1 MSLLDEQRT
10 QIVEENTGQADFLD
24 ILENLSPTTTDI
36 IIRQSLSGD
45 IDGEVLEKC
54 AFTGITSIVFAPG
67 NITTLQNLP
76 GGVTKVICAENYLG
90 AVPAGLPAS
99 IVELDLCKNAI
110 RQAEGVQWPRDLREL
125 SLSENP
131 ISGLDNLPEGL
142 EILRVE
148 NCRLKVLRL
157 DGLHKLRVLHCSGNP
172 GLVIEN
178 VPESL
183 EDFQSDNDALREI
196 GKLRNEQGDKEAPE
210 KRADYQE
217 CLRTYFDLKM
227 GYQDRVLKI
236 KRDIYIAAKTKK
248 EGRMK
253 LRTLKPKCIYCERP
267 VGSIFENKGRS
278 FIARCGDKA
287 QPCPFH
293 IELFGGEYSHVS
305 EKMEEY
311 ERLMHVTKESI
322 ITTKMDVLFQYLSEK
337 AGVDVFKDVLD
348 YYTKDT
354 VHYTS
359 LKKEYDDL
367 YFNEELKEKMEKK
380 GEKIAK
386 IQDRIGEL
394 FKTYRGDDNPQT
406 LKDAMTVYVREL
418 LPEIQ
423 NSAILQYPT
432 REIIIPEDDKKPA
445 ILFQRPWRPQQLEYT
460 FGEYPR
466 VIHFKTK

>member
-10 QIVEENTGQADFLD
+10 QILEENTGQADFFD

-36 IIRQSLSGD
+36 IIQQALSGN
-45 IDGEVLEKC
+45 IDGEVLAKC

-67 NITTLQNLP
+67 NITSLQNLP
-76 GGVTKVICAENYLG
+76 GGVTKVICAENYL
-90 AVPAGLPAS
+90 ATVPSGLPAS
-99 IVELDLCKNAI
+99 VVELDLRKNSI
-110 RQAEGVQWPRDLREL
+110 RQADGVQWPRDLREL

-131 ISGLDNLPEGL
+131 LIALADLPEGL

-157 DGLHKLRVLHCSGNP
+157 DGLSRLRVLHCSGNP

-183 EDFQSDNDALREI
+183 EDLQSDNDVMTEI
-196 GKLRNEQGDKEAPE
+196 GKLREAGDDEEAPE

-217 CLRTYFDLKM
+217 CLRTYFELKK

-236 KRDIYIAAKTKK
+236 KRDVYRSAKTKK
-248 EGRMK
+248 EGKMK
-253 LRTLKPKCIYCERP
+253 LRTLRPKCVYCERP

-287 QPCPFH
+287 HPCAFH
-293 IELFGGEYSHVS
+293 IELFGGEYENVAD
-305 EKMEEY
+305 MMGQY
-311 ERLMHVTKESI
+311 EDMMHFTKQSI
-322 ITTKMDVLFQYLSEK
+322 ITIKLDVLFKYLSEK
-337 AGVDVFKDVLD
+337 GGVDIFKDSLD
-348 YYTKDT
+348 FYTKDS
-354 VHYTS
+354 VHYAA

-367 YFNEELKEKMEKK
+367 YFNEELEEKVQQKHQ
-380 GEKIAK
+380 KIAK

-394 FKTYRGDDNPQT
+394 LKTYRGDENPET
-406 LKDAMTVYVREL
+406 LKDAMTVYIREL
-418 LPEIQ
+418 LPEVQ
-423 NSAILQYPT
+423 NEATLRYPT
-432 REIIIPEDDKKPA
+432 REILLDEKKPA
-445 ILFQRPWRPQQLEYT
+445 ELFQRSWRPHQIEYT

-466 VIHFKTK
+466 VVHWKVRD